1 MDYSAA
7 VDYIHR
13 YDSYLLITHANPDGD
28 TLCSASALCSAMRR
42 AGKTAYLIKNPET
55 PAKYMEYVSQYTAP
69 DGFAWN
75 KAISVDVASEDLF
88 PHDFRGFIDLA
99 IDHHP
104 GNSIRTDNKLVRPRY
119 SSCGE
124 LVYRLILKLCGDV
137 TDDEALLLYIAIAT
151 DTGCFQYANT
161 NYNTLETVSK
171 LIKQGIDNRSIN
183 IRFFRKVSRAR
194 IMLEGMIYSGLRFYR
209 EDTVSVAVITRKM
222 IDACGATTDD
232 LEDIASLAC
241 RPDGAKI
248 CITIRERE
256 DGKSKVSIRSFDG
269 IKSNE
274 ICAVF
279 GGGGHEAAAGCVIAA
294 NPETAC
300 EMLISVIDEVLR

>member
-1 MDYSAA
+1 MDYSSA

-28 TLCSASALCSAMRR
+28 TLCSASALCSALRR
-42 AGKTAYLIKNPET
+42 AGKTAYLYRNAET
-55 PAKYMEYVSQYTAP
+55 PTKYEEYVSKYIAP
-69 DGFAWN
+69 EQFTWS
-75 KAISVDVASEDLF
+75 KTISVDVASEDLF
-88 PHDFRGFIDLA
+88 PQNFSGFIDLA

-124 LVYRLILKLCGDV
+124 LIYRLILKLCGDI
-137 TDDEALLLYIAIAT
+137 TDEEALLLYIAIAT

-171 LIKQGIDNRSIN
+171 LIKQGIDSRSIN

-194 IMLEGMIYSGLRFYR
+194 IRLEGMVYSALRFYR
-209 EDTVSVAVITRKM
+209 DDSVSVAVITRKM
-222 IDACGATTDD
+222 IDACGATADD

-256 DGKSKVSIRSFDG
+256 DGRSKVSMRSFDG

>member
-7 VDYIHR
+7 VDYINK
-13 YDSYLLITHANPDGD
+13 YDAYLLVTHANPDGD
-28 TLCSASALCSAMRR
+28 TLCSASALCSALRR
-42 AGKTAYLIKNPET
+42 SGKTAYLVVNPET
-55 PAKYMEYVSQYTAP
+55 PVRYKDYVSQYTAP
-69 DGFAWN
+69 EGYKWN

-88 PHDFRGFIDLA
+88 PKTFSGFIDLA
-99 IDHHP
+99 VDHHP

-124 LVYRLILKLCGDV
+124 VVYRLILKLCEDV
-137 TDDEALLLYIAIAT
+137 TDEEALLLYIAIAT

-161 NYNTLETVSK
+161 NYNTFETVSK

-183 IRFFRKVSRAR
+183 IRFFRKVSKAR
-194 IMLEGMIYSGLRFYR
+194 IRLEGMVYSSIRYYK
-209 EDTVSVAVITRKM
+209 EDSISVAIITRKM
-222 IDACGATTDD
+222 IEECGATIDD

-256 DGKSKVSIRSFDG
+256 DGRSKVSMRSFDG
-269 IKSNE
+269 INSSE

-279 GGGGHEAAAGCVIAA
+279 GGGGHEAAAGCTIAA
-294 NPETAC
+294 NPEAAC
-300 EMLISVIDEVLR
+300 EMLVSVIDEVLR

>member
-1 MDYSAA
+1 
-7 VDYIHR
+7 
-13 YDSYLLITHANPDGD
+13 
-28 TLCSASALCSAMRR
+28 
-42 AGKTAYLIKNPET
+42 
-55 PAKYMEYVSQYTAP
+55 
-69 DGFAWN
+69 
-75 KAISVDVASEDLF
+75 
-88 PHDFRGFIDLA
+88 
-99 IDHHP
+99 
-104 GNSIRTDNKLVRPRY
+104 
-119 SSCGE
+119 
-124 LVYRLILKLCGDV
+124 
-137 TDDEALLLYIAIAT
+137 
-151 DTGCFQYANT
+151 
-161 NYNTLETVSK
+161 
-171 LIKQGIDNRSIN
+171 
-183 IRFFRKVSRAR
+183 
-194 IMLEGMIYSGLRFYR
+194 MLEGMIYSGLRFYR

>member
-28 TLCSASALCSAMRR
+28 TLCSASALCSALRR
-42 AGKTAYLIKNPET
+42 AGKTAYLVGNPET
-55 PAKYMEYVSQYTAP
+55 PAKYKDYVSQFTAP
-69 DGFAWN
+69 EQFVWN

-88 PHDFRGFIDLA
+88 PKTFSGFVDLA

-124 LVYRLILKLCGDV
+124 LVFRLILKLCGDV
-137 TDDEALLLYIAIAT
+137 TDEEALLLSIAIAT

-171 LIKQGIDNRSIN
+171 LIKQGIDSRSIN

-194 IMLEGMIYSGLRFYR
+194 IRLEGMIYSGLRFYR

-222 IDACGATTDD
+222 IDDCGATIDD

-241 RPDGAKI
+241 RPEGAKI

-269 IKSNE
+269 IKSSE